1 MKILNPRQLAAWVS
15 LLASILSMQGALA
28 EPISDSTQVPPR
40 LVNLVKNTLTDHP
53 DLQAAKADFL
63 SAKAVL
69 RASGQAVYNP
79 ELEIEYEDAD
89 VKTQTVGIRQTID
102 WGDQQ
107 GSRTGMA
114 QAGLQQAVAEY
125 EMNIQSLISN
135 LLTALAQ
142 NQTGKELALL
152 SNETLQLM
160 QEFKDIAG
168 RRYQAGDLS
177 QVELNLARLAYSQA
191 LLSQASTLAN
201 SIEAREKL
209 RALLGGLPS
218 NLPDLPEALP
228 EPKLNNELESFL
240 QQLPVIRSQ
249 LAEVQVARE
258 QVNLRK
264 SEKAW
269 NPTIG
274 VSAGSEGEESL
285 VGISLS
291 IPLNIRNSFSAEV
304 DVAQQDLIA
313 SQHRTQLAYREIRAS
328 LIATTERYRHLLNTW
343 NAWREDSRSS
353 VEQQLSLIKQ
363 LWKSGDIS
371 ASDYLLQLKQAL
383 ETQASGLG
391 LRNQLWQVA
400 FEWMSQTNTI
410 DNWLNI
416 EIDSSV
422 KNK

>member
-1 MKILNPRQLAAWVS
+1 
-15 LLASILSMQGALA
+15 
-28 EPISDSTQVPPR
+28 
-40 LVNLVKNTLTDHP
+40 
-53 DLQAAKADFL
+53 
-63 SAKAVL
+63 
-69 RASGQAVYNP
+69 
-79 ELEIEYEDAD
+79 
-89 VKTQTVGIRQTID
+89 
-102 WGDQQ
+102 
-107 GSRTGMA
+107 
-114 QAGLQQAVAEY
+114 
-125 EMNIQSLISN
+125 
-135 LLTALAQ
+135 
-142 NQTGKELALL
+142 
-152 SNETLQLM
+152 
-160 QEFKDIAG
+160 
-168 RRYQAGDLS
+168 
-177 QVELNLARLAYSQA
+177 
-191 LLSQASTLAN
+191 
-201 SIEAREKL
+201 
-209 RALLGGLPS
+209 
-218 NLPDLPEALP
+218 
-228 EPKLNNELESFL
+228 
-240 QQLPVIRSQ
+240 
-249 LAEVQVARE
+249 VARE

-383 ETQASGLG
+383 ETQASGLE

-416 EIDSSV
+416 ETDSPV